1 MYALSVFFFLG
12 GGEGGDGKSDA
23 KAISGCI
30 GKKNNAV
37 TTEFGKKD
45 YTKTEKIKR

>member
-1 MYALSVFFFLG
+1 LG
-12 GGEGGDGKSDA
+12 GGDDGKRDA

-30 GKKNNAV
+30 GKKNNAA
-37 TTEFGKKD
+37 TTEFGKKG